1 VGCVLETTPRQA
13 SHKADRKL
21 RHTDPGMR
29 RVRLGLFAAALATFA
44 LLYAP
49 QPLLPQIA
57 GTFRVGPATA
67 SLAMSAATFA
77 LAIAVI
83 PMSSLSEVFGRRR
96 IMTVSVLTASVL
108 GLAVPLAPSLPVL
121 LAIRVLE

>member
-1 VGCVLETTPRQA
+1 MRKEPPSVADVLDITTRRQPA
-13 SHKADRKL
+13 GTAPAGDRDPVRPKL

-57 GTFRVGPATA
+57 GTFRVSPAAA
-67 SLAMSAATFA
+67 SLAISAATFA

-83 PMSSLSEVFGRRR
+83 PLSSLSEVLGRRR
-96 IMTVSVLTASVL
+96 VMIT
-108 GLAVPLAPSLPVL
+108 G
-121 LAIRVLE
+121 

>member
-1 VGCVLETTPRQA
+1 MSDARFSVDRVLDNMTRRPATG
-13 SHKADRKL
+13 KL

-29 RVRLGLFAAALATFA
+29 RVRLALFAAAMATFA

-57 GTFRVGPATA
+57 GTFGASPAAA

-77 LAIAVI
+77 LAIGII
-83 PMSSLSEVFGRRR
+83 PVSSLSEVYGRRR
-96 IMTVSVLTASVL
+96 VMIVSALAAAAL
-108 GLAVPLAPSLPVL
+108 GLVATLAPSLPVL
-121 LAIRVLE
+121 VA

>member
-1 VGCVLETTPRQA
+1 MLDIGRHRDTAATARAERP
-13 SHKADRKL
+13 KL
-21 RHTDPGMR
+21 RYTDPGMR
-29 RVRLGLFAAALATFA
+29 RVRLGLFAAALAVFA

-57 GTFRVGPATA
+57 STFRVSPATS

-96 IMTVSVLTASVL
+96 IMT
-108 GLAVPLAPSLPVL
+108 
-121 LAIRVLE
+121 